1 VSRLADSQRGVQAT
15 PSEVRARRTSL
26 PRRQKLLVGL
36 ELMTGA
42 SAAISGVLLAVAP
55 DGSLLHADLAAL
67 QGSPFTDW
75 RLPGL
80 LLAVLVGG
88 GFGGTGRW
96 EWRDGTH
103 ARELSVLAGLG
114 LITFEAVEV
123 AWLGFQPLQAVFAL
137 VGAAVVGLAVAP
149 R

>member
-1 VSRLADSQRGVQAT
+1 M
-15 PSEVRARRTSL
+15 P
-26 PRRQKLLVGL
+26 PRRKLLVGL

-42 SAAISGVLLAVAP
+42 SAAVSGVLLAVSP

-67 QGSPFTDW
+67 EGSPFTDW

-88 GFGGTGRW
+88 GFGCAGTW
-96 EWRDGTH
+96 EWRDGRH

-137 VGAAVVGLAVAP
+137 VGAAVVGLTVTA
-149 R
+149 RQRSLQ